1 LNRPNHF
8 QNRTAAE
15 NAGERSQK
23 IDRSER
29 RDRSLIRRALSR
41 GVPSQ
46 AIQIR
51 LLATTEFHR
60 LNPERDPIAYV
71 RGLIDEEGSTLRTAE
86 LAKGSPGASVAE
98 SGSLR
103 SGANE
108 PAVQSELLARRYIQE
123 NFEKDDWLAVV
134 IRNHADGHTIQKIT
148 TAQQIASPE
157 FQAWLR
163 HKNAHGSDIY
173 LSLNPLKDHARTRTK
188 SDIKEIRHL
197 YLDLDQKG
205 RQKLAAIYQNPTTP
219 PPNYVLQTS
228 PEKYQVIWRVE
239 NIPPTDAEQLLRA
252 LAQRFGG
259 DTAATDVT
267 RVFRIPGFNNKKYK
281 QDFSVKLT
289 PGTSPYPIYHG
300 EDFKIEVVA
309 AVSGSIAR
317 ANVVAST
324 ELHRQIGNTQSE
336 RDWSYAIRRL
346 RQGDSPQE
354 VARAIAAYR
363 ATERRD
369 HQDPT
374 KLFAAKKP
382 NPRYYAEHTVDRAM
396 AHLGIAGSSNEQ
408 RQERSE
414 TKSIEPS
421 WLAGVNRAK

>member
-1 LNRPNHF
+1 MNHPNHF
-8 QNRTAAE
+8 QHGAAAE

-23 IDRSER
+23 INRSER
-29 RDRSLIRRALSR
+29 RDRSFIRRALSR

-46 AIQIR
+46 AIQLR

-71 RGLIDEEGSTLRTAE
+71 HGLIDEEDSSLRTAE
-86 LAKGSPGASVAE
+86 LAKGSPGSTVAE

-103 SGANE
+103 SGPSE
-108 PAVQSELLARRYIQE
+108 RAVQSESLARRYIQE
-123 NFEKDDWLAVV
+123 NFETDDWLAVV
-134 IRNHADGHTIQKIT
+134 IRNRADGHTVQKIT

-163 HKNAHGSDIY
+163 HKNAQGSDIY
-173 LSLNPLKDHARTRTK
+173 LSLNPLKENARTRTK
-188 SDIKEIRHL
+188 GDIKEIRHL

-205 RQKLAAIYQNPTTP
+205 RRKLAAIYQNPTTP

-267 RVFRIPGFNNKKYK
+267 RVFRVPGFNNKKYE

-289 PGTSPYPIYHG
+289 PGTSPYPIYHAA
-300 EDFKIEVVA
+300 DFKIEVVA
-309 AVSGSIAR
+309 AVSGSIPR

-324 ELHRQIGNTQSE
+324 ELRRQTGNTQSE

-354 VARAIAAYR
+354 VVRAIAAYR
-363 ATERRD
+363 ATEHHDR
-369 HQDPT
+369 QDPT
-374 KLFAAKKP
+374 KLSAAKKP

-396 AHLGIAGSSNEQ
+396 AHLGISGRPN
-408 RQERSE
+408 
-414 TKSIEPS
+414 
-421 WLAGVNRAK
+421 G